1 MKMRNKKLLAV
12 MITSTLMTC
21 PVLGNETVTTRD
33 VTLTGYESAEELAA
47 IERGERPATTTQTA
61 VSAETSETTTSPE
74 NASGTEVAQSGTEA
88 AQTAMSGPTG
98 YEPSDETAAATAVP
112 AAQPAAANEPEEQ
125 AEAAR
130 PEASMPADV
139 MESNVSYIGGLGDF
153 KVDESIPAYPIAI
166 LSQEQETALPYGNAL
181 TDEEAAAYAGKV
193 VTAVTVSPLP
203 EALPEEKFLSR
214 FAMRTGD
221 TVEASYVRHDLNVLG
236 ASGLFASVKPVF
248 TPVPEGVMLNY
259 EVQLNPVVKGVEVS
273 GNESIK
279 SDDLIKS
286 LHITPGSILNSTIV
300 SKDIYELNRYY
311 ANQGYLLSH
320 VTAINMDENGILHI
334 GISEG
339 HVEKIVIQGNKKTKD
354 RVIRR
359 ELRMKQGDVFNKTLA
374 SRSVERVYNTG
385 YFEDV
390 NVRLLQG
397 EKNRNDVIMEIDVIE
412 QKTGSVTIGAG
423 YSQSDGLV
431 GILGLSET
439 NFRGT
444 GDKVGINWE
453 FGGKT
458 HSNKNYTFS
467 YTHPWLNSHGD
478 SIGMSIF
485 DREAEYDD
493 YNEKGDTVS
502 EYRKKTTGGN
512 ITYGRV
518 RSEYVSDYITLET
531 KKTKYLGHE
540 GGPYNY
546 ASWASSSIPVY
557 KNYIKN
563 NFGQTNSLT
572 WSHVFDNRDNIYDP
586 TRGKRLSFTGV
597 WAGHGLGG
605 DFDYYKFIVENR
617 LYYKVGV
624 KHVIAVR
631 LMGGV
636 ATGDMPYNDL
646 FTLGGADNLRGYED
660 DEFRGNKMYQA
671 TIEYRFPIAKKVQGV
686 VFGDLGA
693 AWGGTDK
700 IPWYHE
706 SKGIHYSAGVGLRVT
721 TPIGPIRLD
730 YAEGQ
735 HGGKFHFSF
744 GGKF

>member
-1 MKMRNKKLLAV
+1 MKTQNKKLLAV
-12 MITSTLMTC
+12 MVVSAMMTC
-21 PVLGNETVTTRD
+21 PVWANETTT
-33 VTLTGYESAEELAA
+33 TQSTSLTGYESADEMAAIQRGEQPARTQPVSAAAHEELAKA
-47 IERGERPATTTQTA
+47 PAVTDTDTTAQP
-61 VSAETSETTTSPE
+61 VTS
-74 NASGTEVAQSGTEA
+74 GL
-88 AQTAMSGPTG
+88 TG
-98 YEPSDETAAATAVP
+98 YEPSEETAAATA
-112 AAQPAAANEPEEQ
+112 AQPSPATAPVQSATENGES
-125 AEAAR
+125 AR
-130 PEASMPADV
+130 QDATLPSGAVEASGLPYV
-139 MESNVSYIGGLGDF
+139 GGLGEVR
-153 KVDESIPAYPIAI
+153 VDESIPGYPIAMI
-166 LSQEQETALPYGNAL
+166 SQEEESSLPYGNAL
-181 TDEEAAAYAGKV
+181 TDEQASAVAGKT
-193 VTAVTVSPLP
+193 VTAVTVGPLP
-203 EALPEEKFLSR
+203 VPELEQKFLPR
-214 FAMRTGD
+214 LAMRTGD
-221 TVEASYVRHDLNVLG
+221 AVEANYVRHDLNVLG
-236 ASGLFASVKPVF
+236 SSGLFASVKPVF
-248 TPVPEGVMLNY
+248 TPVPEGIALNY
-259 EVQLNPVVKGVEVS
+259 EVEMNPIVKGIDIQ
-273 GNESIK
+273 GNDSVKTEE
-279 SDDLIKS
+279 LIKT
-286 LHITPGSILNSTIV
+286 LHVQPGNILNSTII
-300 SKDIYELNRYY
+300 SKDIYELNSFY
-311 ANQGYLLSH
+311 ANQGYILSH
-320 VTAINMDENGILHI
+320 VTAVDMDEQGILHI

-339 HVEKIVIQGNKKTKD
+339 HIEKVLIVGNKKTKD

-359 ELRMKQGDVFNKTLA
+359 ELRFKQGDVFNKNLA
-374 SRSVERVYNTG
+374 SRSIERIYNTG

-390 NVRLLQG
+390 NVRLFQG
-397 EKNRNDVIMEIDVIE
+397 EKNPNDVIMEIDVAE

-439 NFRGT
+439 NFHGT

-458 HSNKNYTFS
+458 HSNKNYSFS

-485 DREAEYDD
+485 NREAEYDD
-493 YNEKGDTVS
+493 YDEKGNTVS
-502 EYRKKTTGGN
+502 EYRKKTVGGN

-518 RSEYVSDYITLET
+518 RSEYVSDYVTLET
-531 KKTKYLGHE
+531 KKTKYLSHE

-546 ASWASSSIPVY
+546 DAWRKAAGAASVY
-557 KNYIKN
+557 KNYIDN

-605 DFDYYKFIVENR
+605 DFDYFKFIAENR

-631 LMGGV
+631 LMAGA

-646 FTLGGADNLRGYED
+646 FTLGGADTIRGYED
-660 DEFRGNKMYQA
+660 DEFRGNKMYSA

-686 VFGDLGA
+686 VFADMGA
-693 AWGGTDK
+693 AWGGTGK

-706 SKGIHYSAGVGLRVT
+706 SKGIHYSGGVGLRVT